1 MQCLKSYNAMTVRGS
16 VLLSSETNEI
26 LKVKDFRGLTL
37 KIVKHTSQYSVT
49 RQPTEIILFEVV

>member
-1 MQCLKSYNAMTVRGS
+1 MTVRGS
-16 VLLSSETNEI
+16 ILLSSETNEI